1 MADPQDP
8 SEQVALTSQPKAF
21 NVPATP
27 TQAAIKAQFGGVPG
41 VTPDFAK
48 ARETIKTPQ
57 QASQEE
63 QRLLQRQS
71 QLGQEIGAQE
81 IAGKEYLATAKA
93 DIATQERER
102 SQQIEAGLE
111 ETRKN
116 FPYPQ
121 FHPTKDNIESLST
134 LFSLIGVI
142 GMAMGGAGKQSGM
155 LALNSMTGM
164 MKGWQQGRADLW
176 KKEKD
181 EFDKNLASVKVI
193 LEDAYRD
200 ADRAYKTLAYNR
212 QEAEALAGQSAAKL
226 GGQVGRQILE
236 KQGIE
241 PFINYIGGVKKDL
254 QKAEDTAKEE
264 TRYKE
269 ERAFKKSEAA
279 ERRAHQKRMEDFEQ
293 QKLDIQKTKAQAAAG
308 GSSALVKEFTGLNMT
323 DKQAQPI
330 AQTSK
335 AMGEAFSLADLA
347 SQSPKLVGRSGQMKS
362 FVNRYVDSLRGM
374 GKPIPDEES
383 GLNQD
388 ALVFAKRYASYLVS
402 YERSLAGGARGFTVS
417 FQNRF
422 NKLMEQNQ
430 FTPEGFVSL
439 MRDHARELAASATS
453 LSPGITFDQ
462 LAQMGIDIQQ
472 RSGDPYAEDGYALI
486 KKEKG
491 TGAKEDV
498 SVESQAKKSFGS
510 YEPDKYEYGYENG
523 KFYRDK
529 K

>member
-8 SEQVALTSQPKAF
+8 SEQVALTTQPKAF

-71 QLGQEIGAQE
+71 QLSQEIGAQE

-226 GGQVGRQILE
+226 GGQVGKQILE

-241 PFINYIGGVKKDL
+241 PFINYISGVKKDL

-279 ERRAHQKRMEDFEQ
+279 ERRAHQKRMEDFEAEKLKIQREKAERPPRGAASQETALRVMQ
-293 QKLDIQKTKAQAAAG
+293 QDIGNAKYNLEDLKKSGEKAKSLPG
-308 GSSALVKEFTGLNMT
+308 GSVAFANYFKGDIRSDIIRYATTQFVETDLQSNDALMLNLAFDIASAQSGGRGQLSDAKVRAVVAQMPLDEQPQETKSTKWAALMTRVNEANKTLPKDKQVEIPDSLQKYFMGERYKKEGRQEETSPEVDRVTGLPKKNDKGWTLET
-323 DKQAQPI
+323 DGVG
-330 AQTSK
+330 TY
-335 AMGEAFSLADLA
+335 LYV
-347 SQSPKLVGRSGQMKS
+347 SPDRKS
-362 FVNRYVDSLRGM
+362 FD
-374 GKPIPDEES
+374 K
-383 GLNQD
+383 
-388 ALVFAKRYASYLVS
+388 
-402 YERSLAGGARGFTVS
+402 
-417 FQNRF
+417 
-422 NKLMEQNQ
+422 
-430 FTPEGFVSL
+430 
-439 MRDHARELAASATS
+439 
-453 LSPGITFDQ
+453 
-462 LAQMGIDIQQ
+462 
-472 RSGDPYAEDGYALI
+472 
-486 KKEKG
+486 
-491 TGAKEDV
+491 
-498 SVESQAKKSFGS
+498 VE
-510 YEPDKYEYGYENG
+510 
-523 KFYRDK
+523 
-529 K
+529 

>member
-8 SEQVALTSQPKAF
+8 SEQVALTSQSKAF

-241 PFINYIGGVKKDL
+241 PFINYISGVKKDL

-279 ERRAHQKRMEDFEQ
+279 ERRAHQKRMEDFEAEKLKIQREKAERPPRGAASQETSLRVLQ
-293 QKLDIQKTKAQAAAG
+293 QDVDNAVYNLNELKADAKPGKMPG
-308 GSSALVKEFTGLNMT
+308 GSVAFANYFKGDIRSDIIRYATNQFVETDLQSNDAIMLNFAFDIASAQSGGRGTLSDTKVRSVVAQMPLDEQPEETKQKKWRALIHRVEAANATLPEDKKLKIPEEVIKYYKGSQPTTSQERQEAAIAVQQMRGDTSGVDRVTGLPRKNAKGWT
-323 DKQAQPI
+323 LESDDAG
-330 AQTSK
+330 TY
-335 AMGEAFSLADLA
+335 LYV
-347 SQSPKLVGRSGQMKS
+347 SPDRKS
-362 FVNRYVDSLRGM
+362 FD
-374 GKPIPDEES
+374 K
-383 GLNQD
+383 
-388 ALVFAKRYASYLVS
+388 
-402 YERSLAGGARGFTVS
+402 
-417 FQNRF
+417 
-422 NKLMEQNQ
+422 
-430 FTPEGFVSL
+430 
-439 MRDHARELAASATS
+439 
-453 LSPGITFDQ
+453 
-462 LAQMGIDIQQ
+462 
-472 RSGDPYAEDGYALI
+472 
-486 KKEKG
+486 
-491 TGAKEDV
+491 
-498 SVESQAKKSFGS
+498 VE
-510 YEPDKYEYGYENG
+510 
-523 KFYRDK
+523 
-529 K
+529 